1 MGGATQFCKYRQ
13 RNAVYLMILLLYLFH
28 SVQVDSEY
36 IPDIS
41 AQCPLCISGKYQGK
55 FPETVVATGY
65 LAAMIE
71 ISIELKV
78 QHITDMPLD
87 NVKCSNF
94 ATLYICLIIHG
105 DTCASN

>member
-1 MGGATQFCKYRQ
+1 
-13 RNAVYLMILLLYLFH
+13 MILLLFLFH

-41 AQCPLCISGKYQGK
+41 TQCPLCISGKYQGK

-65 LAAMIE
+65 LADMTE
-71 ISIELKV
+71 ISIELKA

-94 ATLYICLIIHG
+94 ATLYICLMIDSSG
-105 DTCASN
+105 YLCKFLT